1 MGPGSGGCIR
11 VGSPLVVAD
20 GWVLLQCGAKR
31 GNLLGQRLKL
41 PCPLP
46 CPEGAVEVVG
56 AVGGIQGEHLQGHQ
70 CQRCLRR
77 APAWRRRRRNTPA
90 PAPLGRD
97 NSGAA
102 LCPLQL
108 PSGTQ
113 VQVPQSFPVGSSPLT
128 RCPLYLSL
136 SLFLREPGLPG
147 NRPPQP
153 AQGQAGLYLGLVGE
167 EGKVDLLQR
176 LHYLCQTGAAQL
188 SEQRLRA
195 G

>member
-1 MGPGSGGCIR
+1 MGPGSGGSIR

-20 GWVLLQCGAKR
+20 SWVLLQGGAKR

-56 AVGGIQGEHLQGHQ
+56 AVGGVQGEHLQGHQ

-77 APAWRRRRRNTPA
+77 APVWRRSRRNAPA
-90 PAPLGRD
+90 PAPLGGQLRGCPMPLAAAQWD
-97 NSGAA
+97 AAPGASVM
-102 LCPLQL
+102 LCWPL
-108 PSGTQ
+108 
-113 VQVPQSFPVGSSPLT
+113 PLT
-128 RCPLYLSL
+128 HCPLYWSL
-136 SLFLREPGLPG
+136 SLFLREPGLLG

-153 AQGQAGLYLGLVGE
+153 AQGQSGLYLGLIGE